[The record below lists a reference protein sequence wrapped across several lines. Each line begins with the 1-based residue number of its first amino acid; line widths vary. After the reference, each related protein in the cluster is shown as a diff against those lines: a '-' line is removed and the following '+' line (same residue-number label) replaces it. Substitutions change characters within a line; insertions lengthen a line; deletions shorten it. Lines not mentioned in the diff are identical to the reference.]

1 MAPKPLQRLGSVKPH
16 GNGWRAVVHLAHG
29 DERGPVRTSRCRAD
43 GDLAR
48 MRGASSRVDIPRI
61 ARAIRESALELAA
74 AQRPLPADV
83 ATSDEQAGAAAQAL
97 DIESAADPLLSEQ
110 PHTSLLR
117 QSAAATSTATHSM
130 VHKQMAPEEE
140 SHHDHRRCHLLL
152 SSLLLSRVSML
163 VRRRH
168 REYSSA
174 GSASTTNS
182 KRKEPAGSHSATS
195 GTEKTERR
203 CKYLLAMAP
212 VPAQPAGQIIPP
224 AADIKLTRL
233 QPIMRRKETKSKGAI
248 TMSARL
254 AGPRSAIAKG
264 RRISLAPGG
273 QSIIACFQRQAAAG
287 SCAASSD
294 GPLRPPSHCEGRGS
308 PPMPQRPPST
318 LDAGL
323 RRAGETQ

>member
-1 MAPKPLQRLGSVKPH
+1 MAPKPLQRLGGVKPH

-43 GDLAR
+43 GDLAC
-48 MRGASSRVDIPRI
+48 MRGACSRVDIPQI

-74 AQRPLPADV
+74 AERPL
-83 ATSDEQAGAAAQAL
+83 ATSGEQAGATARAL
-97 DIESAADPLLSEQ
+97 DIEPAADPLLSEQ
-110 PHTSLLR
+110 PHTSFLR
-117 QSAAATSTATHSM
+117 QSFAATSSATHSM

-140 SHHDHRRCHLLL
+140 SHHDHRR
-152 SSLLLSRVSML
+152 
-163 VRRRH
+163 
-168 REYSSA
+168 
-174 GSASTTNS
+174 STTSS

-195 GTEKTERR
+195 DTEKTERR

-212 VPAQPAGQIIPP
+212 VPAQPAGQIIPR

-233 QPIMRRKETKSKGAI
+233 HPMKRRKETKSKAAI
-248 TMSARL
+248 TMSAARL
-254 AGPRSAIAKG
+254 AEQRSAIAKG
-264 RRISLAPGG
+264 RGRISLAPGE
-273 QSIIACFQRQAAAG
+273 QSIIACFQRQAPAG

-294 GPLRPPSHCEGRGS
+294 GPLRPPTHCEGRGS
-308 PPMPQRPPST
+308 PPMPQRPTST